1 MRYVFKKILS
11 SIITLFIVSLLVFVA
26 FALIPGDPALS
37 RLGTNATESALAS
50 LRHQMGLDKP
60 LMVRYFIW
68 LGSALRGDFGTS
80 YSYSMSVT
88 SMIADKLPIT
98 VTLMIYSLLL
108 MIIISVPLGVYAS
121 YKEGTLI
128 DRIIQ
133 IINQIVMAIPPFF
146 SGILITLFFGMILRI
161 FTPGGFVSISKNAV
175 GFFGFMFFPS
185 LAIALPK
192 SAMVLNL
199 LYSSLNGEKKKDY
212 VRTAYSRGNR
222 SKAVFFGHMLK
233 NASIPTITF
242 LGMALADIIAGSI
255 IIEQV
260 FGIPGLGRILLTSIQ
275 NRDYPVVI
283 AIIMLV
289 AVVVI
294 ICNLAVDIIYRIVDP
309 RVEENT

>member
-1 MRYVFKKILS
+1 MRYIVKKILS
-11 SIITLFIVSLLVFVA
+11 CIITLFIVSLLVFVA

-37 RLGTNATESALAS
+37 RLGTNATESALIS
-50 LRHQMGLDKP
+50 LRHQMGLDQP
-60 LMVRYFIW
+60 MAVRYFKW
-68 LGSALRGDFGTS
+68 LVGALRGDFGMS

-98 VTLMIYSLLL
+98 LTLMLYSMVL
-108 MIIISVPLGVYAS
+108 MVIISVPLGVYAS
-121 YKEGTLI
+121 YKEGTVI

-133 IINQIVMAIPPFF
+133 IINQIIMAIPPFF
-146 SGILITLFFGMILRI
+146 SGILITLLFGVTLKL
-161 FTPGGFVSISKNAV
+161 FTPGGFVSINRDPV
-175 GFFGFMFFPS
+175 RFFGFMFFPA

-222 SKAVFFGHMLK
+222 SKQVFFSHMLK

-242 LGMALADIIAGSI
+242 LGMALADMTAGSI

-283 AIIMLV
+283 AIIMLI
-289 AVVVI
+289 ACVVI
-294 ICNLAVDIIYRIVDP
+294 ISNLLVDIIYRLVDP
-309 RVEENT
+309 RVE